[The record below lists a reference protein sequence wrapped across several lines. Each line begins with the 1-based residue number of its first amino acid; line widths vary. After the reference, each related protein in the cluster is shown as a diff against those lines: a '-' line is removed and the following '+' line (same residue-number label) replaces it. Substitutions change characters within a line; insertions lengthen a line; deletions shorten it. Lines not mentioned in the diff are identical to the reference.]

1 LGDPTPLPATTG
13 NAEEDE
19 KALAAEP
26 FVLPPIRVDYGTHV
40 RVGAGVFINFNCTIL
55 DTCQVTIGARTLLGP
70 NVSIYAASHPEDPYL
85 RNGTEGP
92 EMGKDVVI
100 GEDAWIGGNSIILP
114 GVTIGK
120 GAIVG
125 AGSVVTKDV
134 PDMWIAAG
142 NPARLIR
149 AVRTTQDTS
158 TLGQHAQAQASG
170 ISSSVEKS
178 VPPPLPRAQHDEKYQ
193 DEDQGW

>member
-1 LGDPTPLPATTG
+1 V
-13 NAEEDE
+13 
-19 KALAAEP
+19 LAP
-26 FVLPPIRVDYGTHV
+26 VHIDYGTNV
-40 RVGAGVFINFNCTIL
+40 RVGPGVFINFNCTIL
-55 DTCQVTIGARTLLGP
+55 DTCVVTIGARTLFGP

-92 EMGKDVVI
+92 EMGKDVTI
-100 GEDAWIGGNSIILP
+100 GEDAWIGGNAIILP

-120 GAIVG
+120 GAIIG

-134 PDMWIAAG
+134 PEMWIAAG

-149 AVRTTQDTS
+149 AVRTVQDTPNP
-158 TLGQHAQAQASG
+158 QQYAQAQTSG
-170 ISSSVEKS
+170 IVTSIRKA
-178 VPPPLPRAQHDEKYQ
+178 VPPPLPRAQNDEKYQ